1 MYNLTENYMSNVD
14 EVMSLVKKHEDKFR
28 VRDGGQSFRTD
39 YGDARLK
46 QIHQDFMPEELREAI
61 FRTIPIKWTDRL
73 NYCINKYEAG
83 DYIPRHKD
91 SNGGY
96 WMFKLVFLSSD
107 KPHFKYWDEQDNAHM
122 VAEKPGAMFNMRLGT
137 PHAVT
142 EIGEDENPKY
152 SLCIMQGI
160 DENVR
165 KVA

>member
-1 MYNLTENYMSNVD
+1 MSNAD
-14 EVMSLVKKHEDKFR
+14 EVMTLVKKHEDKFR

-142 EIGEDENPKY
+142 EISKDENPKY

>member
-14 EVMSLVKKHEDKFR
+14 EVMTLVKKHENKFR

-61 FRTIPIKWTDRL
+61 FKTIPIKWTDRL

-83 DYIPRHKD
+83 DHIPRHKD

-107 KPHFKYWDEQDNAHM
+107 KPHFKYWDEQGNAHM
-122 VAEKPGAMFNMRLGT
+122 VEEKPGAMFNMRLGT